1 MSHLSKT
8 VEEQNRIIK
17 FLASKYEKDT
27 GRKISLPST
36 LGQIMN
42 DPSIMGDDP
51 MIKEEDEKLN
61 EGMRKG
67 RIAAETLKKPLTFF
81 EAVEA
86 LRLPKHDEASEGKK
100 KDKKVQ

>member
-1 MSHLSKT
+1 
-8 VEEQNRIIK
+8 
-17 FLASKYEKDT
+17 
-27 GRKISLPST
+27 
-36 LGQIMN
+36 
-42 DPSIMGDDP
+42 MGDDP